1 MKVWF
6 NSLCLF
12 WFVLS
17 ASTSC
22 GFLSCSLTKFL
33 SFTAGLWSV
42 FGAFTC
48 EEGNSCQHLN
58 TNCCCRSWPSHSF
71 ISSLM
76 TDPAYINPLDLPQ
89 GLDSKL
95 AAQQIWGEVQHKTS
109 CIRAPRESEVCDCRY
124 LGVSTAALFRR
135 GVYAVCNVHNERN
148 LTIQKAWWRNSK
160 IHHIFIFGFL
170 CLIMGMEVWLKICTP
185 CFVYRQIRLNLLRD
199 DCHFSIIFL
208 WMIII

>member
-33 SFTAGLWSV
+33 SFTACTVKCLWCSI
-42 FGAFTC
+42 C
-48 EEGNSCQHLN
+48 EEGNICQHLN
-58 TNCCCRSWPSHSF
+58 TSCCRSWSSQSF

-76 TDPAYINPLDLPQ
+76 TDPAYINPLDPPQ

-109 CIRAPRESEVCDCRY
+109 CITAPHESEVCTRY
-124 LGVSTAALFRR
+124 LGVSQQPHLE
-135 GVYAVCNVHNERN
+135 GVCMQFA
-148 LTIQKAWWRNSK
+148 
-160 IHHIFIFGFL
+160 
-170 CLIMGMEVWLKICTP
+170 MCTMKG
-185 CFVYRQIRLNLLRD
+185 I
-199 DCHFSIIFL
+199 
-208 WMIII
+208 